1 MGIFEGFHWYYA
13 WCLIFAQCQ
22 PKSSYASCNYV
33 NLLLSLIYTGLF
45 YCMSFTKVDNAFAL
59 QLFTTITVNEPAPGL
74 KTIFSFRVPDQRSGK
89 VR

>member
-1 MGIFEGFHWYYA
+1 M
-13 WCLIFAQCQ
+13 
-22 PKSSYASCNYV
+22 N
-33 NLLLSLIYTGLF
+33 
-45 YCMSFTKVDNAFAL
+45 FTKVDNAFAL